1 MWWTGGALGF
11 DLETDSPD
19 PLDARIIT
27 AAHVSLTPG
36 VEPQAMELMLKPER
50 DIPDEAAGIHGITT
64 ERARDEG
71 TERVRGVE
79 LIAATIADL
88 AGPERPLVGHNASFD
103 LTILDREMRRTGVGW
118 LTIDRA
124 AYGGVLLVI
133 DGATAAAFPVIDTYV
148 LDKAVDRY
156 RKGKRRLE
164 PTAEHYGVPMAEG
177 SAHGATAD
185 VFAALRIAF
194 RISRRAAA
202 AADYVEQFGGPPMSF
217 QMHPFMQHYA
227 GRKDP
232 LELVKS
238 FAALHEMSL
247 PELHAAQVR
256 WAREQADGLRDY
268 FVSQGKT
275 EDAATV
281 DGSWPVRTLTDGA
294 SEVETVS
301 TVMDDAMPAPQD

>member
-1 MWWTGGALGF
+1 MTWWTGGALGF
-11 DLETDSPD
+11 DLETDGKE

-27 AAHVSLTPG
+27 AAHVSLAPG

-50 DIPDEAAGIHGITT
+50 NIPDEATGVHGITT
-64 ERARDEG
+64 ERAREEG
-71 TERVRGVE
+71 TDRAPGVA

-88 AGPERPLVGHNASFD
+88 AGPERPITGHNLSYD
-103 LTILDREMRRTGVGW
+103 LTILDREMRRTEVGFLICDPVTFGDSMVGVV
-118 LTIDRA
+118 I
-124 AYGGVLLVI
+124 GGQEVSR
-133 DGATAAAFPVIDTYV
+133 FPVIDTYV

-156 RKGKRRLE
+156 RRGSRKLE
-164 PTAEHYGVPMAEG
+164 AVAAHYGVPMAEG

-194 RISRRAAA
+194 RISRRSAA
-202 AADYVEQFGGPPMSF
+202 AADYIEQFGGPPMSF

-232 LELVKS
+232 LDLVRS
-238 FAALHEMSL
+238 FAAVSAMSL

-268 FVSQGKT
+268 FLSQGKKG
-275 EDAATV
+275 DAATV

-294 SEVETVS
+294 GPVEDIS
-301 TVMDDAMPAPQD
+301 TELV

>member
-1 MWWTGGALGF
+1 VTWWTGGALGF
-11 DLETDSPD
+11 DLETDGKE

-36 VEPQAMELMLKPER
+36 VGPQAMELMLKPER
-50 DIPDEAAGIHGITT
+50 DIPDEAVGVHGITT
-64 ERARDEG
+64 ERAREEG
-71 TERVRGVE
+71 TDRAPGVA

-103 LTILDREMRRTGVGW
+103 LTILDREMRRTGVGF
-118 LTIDRA
+118 LTIVRA
-124 AYGGVLLVI
+124 HGGLVQMVI
-133 DGATAAAFPVIDTYV
+133 GDDAFEPFPVIDTYV

-156 RKGKRRLE
+156 RRGSRKLE
-164 PTAEHYGVPMAEG
+164 AVAAHYGVPMAEG

-185 VFAALRIAF
+185 VFAGLRIAF
-194 RISRRAAA
+194 RISRRSAAA
-202 AADYVEQFGGPPMSF
+202 VDYIEQFGGPPMSF
-217 QMHPFMQHYA
+217 QMHPFMRHYA

-232 LELVKS
+232 LDLVRS
-238 FAALHEMSL
+238 FAAISAMSL

-268 FVSQGKT
+268 FISQDKKG
-275 EDAATV
+275 EAATV

-294 SEVETVS
+294 SPVEDIS
-301 TVMDDAMPAPQD
+301 TELV